1 MRSITAATLVVVVL
15 LFIAA
20 GASDAQGLFS
30 AAHDPLAGEKLF
42 TSKGCAQCHAIAGK
56 GGRIGPDL
64 TGTTRAR
71 TFYDLAASLWNH
83 APTMSARI
91 RAAGGER
98 PRLDARELG
107 DLVAYLYAL
116 DYFGGRGNAATG
128 RRLFAD
134 KQCASCHGPMG
145 TGTDSG
151 PDLGT
156 LKQHASPIGIATA
169 MWNHAP
175 KMADVMRRRG
185 IARPT
190 FAPGEL
196 DHVIAY
202 LQSVAPKTSVGRVYV
217 LPGRAVDGRRV
228 FLERR
233 CVECHVIVST
243 AGDERPNLV
252 ERVGHRSL
260 VDFAAA
266 MWNKAPV
273 MQEALAAKSMTPPR
287 LRPDEMADVVAYLYS
302 VRYFRAAGD
311 PRRGVLLAVNK
322 GCLDCHALY
331 GEPGKPASDLTTA
344 KDLDAPAGV
353 LAALW
358 NHSLI
363 DDRRPDRDRRPWPT
377 FRGEEMADLTAYL
390 RTLKRAP

>member
-1 MRSITAATLVVVVL
+1 VRALSVATFAVAVL
-15 LFIAA
+15 LGVAT
-20 GASDAQGLFS
+20 GTSDAQGLFS
-30 AAHDPLAGEKLF
+30 AAHDPVAGEKLF
-42 TSKGCAQCHAIAGK
+42 ASKGCAQCHAIAGK

-64 TGTTRAR
+64 ARTTRAR

-83 APTMSARI
+83 APKMSARI

-107 DLVAYLYAL
+107 DLAAYLYTV
-116 DYFGGRGNAATG
+116 DYFGARGNVTTG

-134 KQCASCHGPMG
+134 KQCASCHGPTG
-145 TGTDSG
+145 TGTDAG

-175 KMADVMRRRG
+175 RMADVMRRRG
-185 IARPT
+185 IVRPT

-196 DHVIAY
+196 NDLIAY
-202 LQSVAPKTSVGRVYV
+202 LQSVAPKTSLGRVYV
-217 LPGRAVDGRRV
+217 LPGRALDGRRI

-233 CVECHVIVST
+233 CVECHPIVST

-252 ERVGHRSL
+252 ERVGHLGL

-266 MWNKAPV
+266 MWNKAPA
-273 MQEALAAKSMTPPR
+273 MQEALSAKNMTPPR

-302 VRYFRAAGD
+302 IRYFRAAGD

-363 DDRRPDRDRRPWPT
+363 DDPRPERERRSWPT
-377 FRGEEMADLTAYL
+377 FRGEEMADLAAYL